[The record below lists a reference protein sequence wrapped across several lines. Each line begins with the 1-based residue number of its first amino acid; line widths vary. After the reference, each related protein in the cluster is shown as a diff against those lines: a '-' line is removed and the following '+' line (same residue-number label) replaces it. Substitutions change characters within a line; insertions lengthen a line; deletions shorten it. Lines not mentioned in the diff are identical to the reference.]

1 MVCGQSIN
9 MESRAI
15 KRAVKSHMPWK
26 TLGTEVGNRDMRE
39 PVGAFGFRQSDFRGQ
54 EGGQ

>member
-1 MVCGQSIN
+1 